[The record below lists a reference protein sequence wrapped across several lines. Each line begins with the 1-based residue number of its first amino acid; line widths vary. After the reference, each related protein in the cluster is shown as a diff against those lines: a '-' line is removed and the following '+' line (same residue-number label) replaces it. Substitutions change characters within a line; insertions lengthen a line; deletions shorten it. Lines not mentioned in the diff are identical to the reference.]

1 MLKTIFVTKYA
12 GSTTNLLL
20 FKAIFLAPSFGRG
33 LDSTAG
39 YSPRKQ
45 TDADLIVFLGVHHI
59 FLGKIVEIQ
68 ADFFIEELTLL
79 IDAGTFAVAEPLCEG
94 RIIRLFP

>member
-1 MLKTIFVTKYA
+1 MRVAQQTYCYLR
-12 GSTTNLLL
+12 L
-20 FKAIFLAPSFGRG
+20 FFLAPSFGRG

-39 YSPRKQ
+39 CSPREQ

-59 FLGKIVEIQ
+59 LFGKIVEIQ
-68 ADFFIEELTLL
+68 AAFFIEELTLL
-79 IDAGTFAVAEPLCEG
+79 IEAGTFAVAEPLCKG